1 VVDRA
6 PEEQEP
12 VVGAED
18 MNVADAAVL
27 WVPGQGGARD
37 EGEVRGAAVLV
48 ALFGGRAAQA
58 EGDEVG
64 PDIEDVIDEEL
75 GSVLRGGAAEEAVDP
90 W

>member
-1 VVDRA
+1 
-6 PEEQEP
+6 
-12 VVGAED
+12 

-37 EGEVRGAAVLV
+37 EGEVQGAAVLV

-64 PDIEDVIDEEL
+64 PDNEEVVDEEL